1 VHNGRVRVTQRRPAG
16 FLAIPAL
23 FAPVAVCGIPG
34 HTSSGSQLSAE
45 VAVLA
50 LVVGVVGFE
59 STVSLGLIAAGTSL
73 LSLNGF
79 AEDSYGQLG
88 WHPGVDLRAAAVI
101 GRRAGAGLRRPA
113 RRRPRPSR
121 ARGGVAR
128 RGGVGGVGRVPR
140 RGGITCPCDDH
151 RRPVGAPPARSR
163 LSTPRAARRRCGR
176 CPTPRTHEP
185 PTS

>member
-1 VHNGRVRVTQRRPAG
+1 VQNGRVRVTQRRPAG

-101 GRRAGAGLRRPA
+101 GAALVLACAARCGVDRAHPGPAAESPVAAESEASAESHVAAESPVPATTTAARSA
-113 RRRPRPSR
+113 RRRP
-121 ARGGVAR
+121 
-128 RGGVGGVGRVPR
+128 
-140 RGGITCPCDDH
+140 
-151 RRPVGAPPARSR
+151 APD
-163 LSTPRAARRRCGR
+163 
-176 CPTPRTHEP
+176 
-185 PTS
+185 

>member
-1 VHNGRVRVTQRRPAG
+1 VTQRRPAG

-101 GRRAGAGLRRPA
+101 GAALVLACAA
-113 RRRPRPSR
+113 RR
-121 ARGGVAR
+121 GVDR

-163 LSTPRAARRRCGR
+163 LSTPRAAR
-176 CPTPRTHEP
+176 
-185 PTS
+185 